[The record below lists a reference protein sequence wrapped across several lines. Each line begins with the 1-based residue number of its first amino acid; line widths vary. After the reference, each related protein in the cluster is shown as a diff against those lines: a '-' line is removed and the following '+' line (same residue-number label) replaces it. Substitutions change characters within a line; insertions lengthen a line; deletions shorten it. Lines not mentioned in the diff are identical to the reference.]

1 MCTGASRRGWLCP
14 GRDCRGRPSPPRPN
28 TRPPPWHQQGVHAAV
43 GGTAAHGH
51 GRGRGGSGSYGEVGE
66 GFVGDEGQ
74 VLGQVYLGQR
84 ELRGRGLQPGQ
95 RVAGPPALRRPGGG
109 VEAGPRVPRL
119 RVHLGGGERGQRRP
133 AARRASLHPVLHGA
147 RAQQQLAHGRQVVT
161 LVLRHARP
169 HRRRALEV

>member
-1 MCTGASRRGWLCP
+1 M
-14 GRDCRGRPSPPRPN
+14 
-28 TRPPPWHQQGVHAAV
+28 
-43 GGTAAHGH
+43 GTAEVGAVLVLH
-51 GRGRGGSGSYGEVGE
+51 GEVGE

-119 RVHLGGGERGQRRP
+119 RVLLRGGERGQRRP
-133 AARRASLHPVLHGA
+133 AACRARRHPLLCVT
-147 RAQQQLAHGRQVVT
+147 RAQQQLVHRRKVVT
-161 LVLRHARP
+161 LVLRYARE